1 MLKAIKIRLYPNKEQ
16 EVYITK
22 LLGSYRFVYNQCL
35 ALKKEKYINEK
46 ISLNLKELG
55 YYFHNDLTKNP
66 EYEWLNEHNTK
77 VLKQSILNLMESYK
91 RFYVNGNGFP
101 KFKSKHDNKHSCRF
115 PGEAVS
121 KRNNYLENRITLT
134 SELKSIKFKTSDNY
148 RNFLERNKN
157 GIKSATLSKSSSNNY
172 FLSILIETNEIKV
185 LPKATNDIIGID
197 LGIKDFVIDS
207 NGNRYSNLKSI
218 NNNQKRI
225 SKLQRSIARKQK
237 GSNNRNKERIKL
249 AKFYEKLTNIK
260 ENYLHS
266 VTNKL
271 INENQVIVMENLNV
285 NGMLKN
291 HRLAKSIQELSLY
304 KFKSILTYKTEW
316 TGRVLIEIDR
326 FFPSS
331 KLCNCCGYKYQG
343 LKLSERTWLCPEC
356 NTLHDRDLNAAINIM
371 NEGERIL
378 TSKITSNKEKK
389 IGHRLSEFTLVDNP
403 TMDDRLRNEVLK
415 SSGWKKQ
422 EDEGLCNFV

>member
-16 EVYITK
+16 EVYIGK

-55 YYFHNDLTKNP
+55 HYFHNDLTKNP
-66 EYEWLNEHNTK
+66 EYDWLNEHNTK

-91 RFYVNGNGFP
+91 RFFINGKGFP
-101 KFKSKHDNKHSCRF
+101 NFKSKHDNKHSCRF
-115 PGEAVS
+115 PGEAIS

-134 SELKSIKFKTSDNY
+134 SEIKNIKFKCSDKYKNL
-148 RNFLERNKN
+148 LERNKN
-157 GIKSATLSKSSSNNY
+157 NIKSATLSKSCSNNY
-172 FLSILIETNEIKV
+172 FLSILIESDELKI
-185 LPKATNDIIGID
+185 LPKALNDIIGID

-207 NGNRYSNLKSI
+207 NGNKYSNLKSV
-218 NNNQKRI
+218 NSNQKKL
-225 SKLQRSIARKQK
+225 SKLQRSISRKQLNSK
-237 GSNNRNKERIKL
+237 NRNKSRIKL
-249 AKFYEKLTNIK
+249 AKYYEKINNIK
-260 ENYLHS
+260 DNYLHEVS
-266 VTNKL
+266 NKL

-285 NGMLKN
+285 KGMLKN
-291 HRLAKSIQELSLY
+291 HKLAKSIQELSLNR
-304 KFKSILTYKTEW
+304 FKTMLKYKTEW
-316 TGRVLIEIDR
+316 TGRILIEVDR

-331 KLCNCCGYKYQG
+331 KLCSNCGYKYKD

-356 NTLHDRDLNAAINIM
+356 NTLHDRDLNAAINIKK
-371 NEGERIL
+371 EGERIL
-378 TSKITSNKEKK
+378 NLNKKQ

-403 TMDDRLRNEVLK
+403 TMDDKGEIPLK